1 MGTSVGNGPPSAA
14 YPDKARWVEVEW
26 ILLGVGALIVGISK
40 TSFGGLGSLAV
51 ALFALAMPT
60 KESTA
65 AALILLI
72 VGDVVAVLRYRKAAD
87 WRLLRALLPA
97 VIPGLLLGAWF
108 LSIVDDLVLKRSIG
122 WLLLGFVLIQLGWQL
137 IANRPR
143 EASLPDGGGSD
154 VSTSSTPL
162 DRLGEPE
169 AELGEPAGELG
180 AREGALGAREGAL
193 GEPAAEPGE
202 PAAEPGK
209 PEGAPGEPMTPHRAL
224 SIGAGVAAGFTTMA
238 ANAAGPVMAL
248 YLQLA
253 RVEKLRFLGTG
264 AWYFFI
270 INLTKVPL
278 SASLGLFTPSVLTTA
293 AMLIPLVL
301 IGTLIGMAIIS
312 RVPQRAFDIITL
324 LASIV
329 AAGALLAL

>member
-1 MGTSVGNGPPSAA
+1 MVPLPIRGPEAADRRAEPLLPPSPQEATRA
-14 YPDKARWVEVEW
+14 GGGEGQATGCKDLGVEW
-26 ILLGVGALIVGISK
+26 IVLGVAALIVGISK

-72 VGDVVAVLRYRKAAD
+72 TGDVVAVLRYRKAAD

-108 LSIVDDLVLKRSIG
+108 LSLVDDLVLKRSIG
-122 WLLLGFVLIQLGWQL
+122 WLLLAFVLIQLGWQL
-137 IANRPR
+137 LAARRP
-143 EASLPDGGGSD
+143 S
-154 VSTSSTPL
+154 
-162 DRLGEPE
+162 PE
-169 AELGEPAGELG
+169 AADGV
-180 AREGALGAREGAL
+180 
-193 GEPAAEPGE
+193 
-202 PAAEPGK
+202 
-209 PEGAPGEPMTPHRAL
+209 PHRAL

-253 RVEKLRFLGTG
+253 KVEKLRFLGTG

-293 AMLIPLVL
+293 AAHIPVEVVGTFIGMLI
-301 IGTLIGMAIIS
+301 IGRI
-312 RVPQRAFDIITL
+312 PQRAFDIITL
-324 LASIV
+324 LASVV
-329 AAGALLAL
+329 AAGALLVL

>member
-1 MGTSVGNGPPSAA
+1 MYTDANDICVFIVGVRGFRWRLHGSDGGVLRRRNGVSATGPA
-14 YPDKARWVEVEW
+14 HGQSATGPAPLCTGSALGCKDLGVEW
-26 ILLGVGALIVGISK
+26 IVLGVAALIVGISK

-72 VGDVVAVLRYRKAAD
+72 TGDVVAVLRYRKAAD

-108 LSIVDDLVLKRSIG
+108 LSLVDDLVLKRSIG
-122 WLLLGFVLIQLGWQL
+122 WLLLAFVLIQLGWQL
-137 IANRPR
+137 M
-143 EASLPDGGGSD
+143 AS
-154 VSTSSTPL
+154 
-162 DRLGEPE
+162 R
-169 AELGEPAGELG
+169 
-180 AREGALGAREGAL
+180 R
-193 GEPAAEPGE
+193 PAAEATSGV
-202 PAAEPGK
+202 
-209 PEGAPGEPMTPHRAL
+209 PHRAL

-253 RVEKLRFLGTG
+253 KVEKLRFLGTG

-278 SASLGLFTPSVLTTA
+278 SASLGLFTPTVLTTA
-293 AMLIPLVL
+293 AALIPVVVVGTFIGMLI
-301 IGTLIGMAIIS
+301 IGRI
-312 RVPQRAFDIITL
+312 PQRAFDIITL
-324 LASIV
+324 LASVV
-329 AAGALLAL
+329 AAGALLVL